1 MRMKPAF
8 VVLFPLALLLA
19 VALPARESQAS
30 MGASFTTTNEG
41 QIARRDAPELTG
53 CNSRCRRVYCAES
66 GTNRSYLCR
75 CDCPK

>member
-8 VVLFPLALLLA
+8 AVLFPLALLVA
-19 VALPARESQAS
+19 VAMPARESRAS
-30 MGASFTTTNEG
+30 IGAAFPTTNEA
-41 QIARRDAPELTG
+41 QIARRDPPELTG

-75 CDCPK
+75 CDCGK